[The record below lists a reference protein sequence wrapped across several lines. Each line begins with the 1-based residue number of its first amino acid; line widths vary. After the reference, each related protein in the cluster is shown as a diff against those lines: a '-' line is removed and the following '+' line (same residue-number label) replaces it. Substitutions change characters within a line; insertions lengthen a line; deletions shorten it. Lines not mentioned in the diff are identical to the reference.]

1 MDSAMDGLNL
11 QVPSLLAACEAAKY
25 WGDVLLTFK
34 AGRVTVITSGQEMRE
49 ADQVTL
55 MTRRLLGHVPG
66 STNAAV
72 PP

>member
-1 MDSAMDGLNL
+1 MVEGVAGLNL
-11 QVPSLLAACEAAKY
+11 QVPSLLAACEAAKF
-25 WGDVLLTFK
+25 WGDVVLTFK
-34 AGRVTVITSGQEMRE
+34 AGRVAVITSGQEMRE

-66 STNAAV
+66 STNAI